1 MDFLFLFLDGVG
13 LLDFDFALLHELDE
27 LRLEQEVE
35 LLEFEA
41 LVEHREIDFV
51 GDRDEAEDFVALL
64 RDECLV
70 VFVLTLLDQLC
81 EEELAVGL
89 LDFIRVGFEDHG
101 EVVVVLLV
109 GPAYFNQWVERGL
122 GVVVERELVADG
134 QVEVCELRV
143 EVVGHRDLLQQ
154 LAQRVAEAGLQL
166 LVVLRGRGQLLETVD
181 DRVGALDDV
190 KDVGEHLAL

>member
-166 LVVLRGRGQLLETVD
+166 LVVLRGRGQLLEPVD

>member
-64 RDECLV
+64 RDERLV